1 MKILSIKAR
10 LRALFS
16 RGFVGT
22 PDEAAQQIR
31 ERILN
36 VRPRCSD
43 LVAEGYIERLSGVRR
58 RAVGGGMAAALRKVR
73 GKR

>member
-1 MKILSIKAR
+1 MKFLSIKAR
-10 LRALFS
+10 LRALFA
-16 RGFVGT
+16 RGFIGT
-22 PDEAAQQIR
+22 PDEAADKLR
-31 ERILN
+31 EKILN

-43 LVAEGYIERLSGVRR
+43 LVSDGYIERLSGVRR

>member
-1 MKILSIKAR
+1 MKFLSIKAR
-10 LRALFS
+10 LRALFA

-22 PDEAAQQIR
+22 PDEAARQMR
-31 ERILN
+31 ETVLN

-43 LVAEGYIERLSGVRR
+43 LVAEGFIERLAGVRR